1 MGAFRFKRFTISNNR
16 AALKLGTDAVLLG
29 AAMSLSGKTYP
40 RLLDI
45 GTGTGVIASGEGTKV
60 TVDGK
65 VTGDG
70 FGIIA
75 GLQSE
80 VKVTGDVEG
89 TVIGQTGASVEVDGD
104 VTSTGTGIFASS
116 GGTIEVNGDVTAT
129 NGAGVTVDGAASV
142 TIDGTLT
149 VTGGTPIKLGDAVTE
164 TDAGNINISVWE
176 IQGAENGNVV
186 SGGQDGAAEALQ
198 QKIDYVVKIA
208 PDETSQSV
216 FGGYQA
222 GDTMNSGKQQIKV
235 TVPENYTLKAAF
247 ATNGETVPIT
257 KGEDGSYYATIP
269 TSGGIYLHAEIEQL
283 PEPQPEPEPKPD
295 NPKPQPKPDNPKPQ
309 PKPEAMNFVI
319 SWVEE
324 AYTGSGKAE
333 TASVSFDLNGGQ
345 TIRGGKGPIVKEVPV
360 DTWLRLLE
368 APVKDGATFAGW
380 KCSDPTVTETRPG
393 YAFRVTKS
401 VSFTALWE

>member
-1 MGAFRFKRFTISNNR
+1 
-16 AALKLGTDAVLLG
+16 
-29 AAMSLSGKTYP
+29 
-40 RLLDI
+40 
-45 GTGTGVIASGEGTKV
+45 
-60 TVDGK
+60 
-65 VTGDG
+65 
-70 FGIIA
+70 
-75 GLQSE
+75 
-80 VKVTGDVEG
+80 
-89 TVIGQTGASVEVDGD
+89 
-104 VTSTGTGIFASS
+104 
-116 GGTIEVNGDVTAT
+116 
-129 NGAGVTVDGAASV
+129 
-142 TIDGTLT
+142 
-149 VTGGTPIKLGDAVTE
+149 
-164 TDAGNINISVWE
+164 
-176 IQGAENGNVV
+176 
-186 SGGQDGAAEALQ
+186 
-198 QKIDYVVKIA
+198 
-208 PDETSQSV
+208 
-216 FGGYQA
+216 
-222 GDTMNSGKQQIKV
+222 MNSGKQQIKV

-283 PEPQPEPEPKPD
+283 PEPKPD
-295 NPKPQPKPDNPKPQ
+295 DPKPQPKPQ

-324 AYTGSGKAE
+324 AYTGSGKVE

-368 APVKDGATFAGW
+368 APVKEGATFAGW